1 MWDKY
6 YSEQQYEE
14 ALSYHNNMI
23 EGDDRYFALGNDYYR
38 LWDYKN
44 SAQAFSD
51 IEGYRWLYNAGNA
64 FFRFGEEVSSV
75 DEKINFWERSLDF
88 YQQSL
93 DKNQT
98 TEAQTN
104 YDIVKKKL
112 DELLEQQ
119 QQEDKQDENQQQDKQ
134 DENQQQENQTEE
146 TSWEESQDNA
156 EESSDIS
163 EENQQTEWDQGN
175 DSEQGGNTS
184 QQPIPQPRWEQYQLW
199 EWSQVP
205 EITESEKA
213 SLQRYIDSLQEEE
226 IRNQRYFNK
235 SWNNSTSRDAFD
247 AFFNQF
253 GSFDNW
259 GSGGEKDW

>member
-14 ALSYHNNMI
+14 ALSYHNKMT
-23 EGDDRYFALGNDYYR
+23 ESDGKYFALGNSYYR

-44 SAQAFSD
+44 SAQAFLD

-75 DEKINFWERSLDF
+75 DEKINFWERSLEF
-88 YQQSL
+88 YEQSL
-93 DKNQT
+93 QDKYT
-98 TEAQTN
+98 LEAQN
-104 YDIVKKKL
+104 NANLVRNKL
-112 DELLEQQ
+112 EELQTSPQ
-119 QQEDKQDENQQQDKQ
+119 PSP
-134 DENQQQENQTEE
+134 TEE
-146 TSWEESQDNA
+146 REQDSWEDNN

-253 GSFDNW
+253 GSFDTW